1 MRKTLLFWGFYLGF
15 VLGMWAQN
23 ALPIGQWRSH
33 LPYRT
38 GRFVAQSDTKVY
50 YATFYSLLEIDKT
63 DFAVRYYSTVDGL
76 SNTDIALITYNRFSK
91 VLIIVYENTVM
102 DLLFEDGSVKTMSQI
117 RNFSNFTGDKR
128 VNDVHV
134 ENDSIIYLAANYGV
148 SKINILSTEFVFTT
162 FTNLEV
168 NRVFV
173 QDDYL
178 YAGTQ
183 EGIYRIHKNNSNP
196 DDFGNW
202 AFLDSQAGFSDDY
215 SVNDFAIFNDR
226 FYIGINDT
234 LFRYE
239 GEQLIYVHDEPGSTL
254 EYLSA
259 EGEHL
264 LAGYLPGRVVLFF
277 PDEAKATIAGSCVA
291 TPKYAVEDAS
301 GRLWFGN
308 EQVGSG
314 FRYANTII
322 APSCETLEFDSP
334 WSEAVWDMTVSD
346 GTLWLASGSLN
357 QTLGPSFSS
366 NGFYSFDG
374 TRWNIYNRNTY
385 DELKGRDPSTTLDDP
400 LDFITIAV
408 HPDNG
413 KVYAGS
419 FSEGIIEVDGDKI
432 TQFDDQNSTLQRG
445 FDDPRVRI
453 GGLVFDEDGQL
464 WVANNTAPR
473 PLSVL
478 KEDGTWISHALSGC
492 SQTEV
497 FDIDIDENGFKWMA
511 LSSGAAGVLVFDEGA
526 EDDLTDDRC
535 RAFSSNNSVLPTNT
549 VNCLTADLEGDIWVG
564 TAEGIVIFECGGSAF
579 EPECQGSRRVVEQ
592 DGFGA
597 YLLETEDVK
606 CIAVDGANRKWVGTK
621 NGVFLLSANGEE
633 QLDRFTTNNSP
644 LFDNEIVEIAI
655 DQNSGEVFI
664 GTIKG
669 LLSYQSDAVIGGAVH
684 KSEVAV
690 FPNPVRPEYEGP
702 IAIKGLARDAIVK
715 ITDISGK
722 LVFET
727 TALGGQAIWDGRDYN
742 GRKVQ
747 SGVYLVFSSS
757 NSRFAGFTGKPDSAV
772 AKILVIN

>member
-1 MRKTLLFWGFYLGF
+1 MGFFLGIASSL
-15 VLGMWAQN
+15 VAQN

-50 YATFYSLLEIDKT
+50 YATFLSLLEIDKT

-76 SNTDIALITYNRFSK
+76 SNTDITIIAYNPFSK
-91 VLIIVYENTVM
+91 VLIIVYENTVI

-117 RNFSNFTGDKR
+117 RNFSNFTGEKR

-134 ENDSIIYLAANYGV
+134 QNDSIVYVAANFGV
-148 SKINILSTEFVFTT
+148 SKINILATEFVFTT
-162 FTNLEV
+162 FSNLEV
-168 NRVFV
+168 NKVYV
-173 QDDYL
+173 YEDQI

-183 EGIYRIHKNNSNP
+183 EGIYRIPKDDANP
-196 DDFGNW
+196 DDFSNW
-202 AFLDSQAGFSDDY
+202 DFLDSQVGFSDDY
-215 SVNDFAIFNDR
+215 TVNDFATFNNR
-226 FYIGINDT
+226 FYIGVNDT

-239 GEQLIYVHDEPGSTL
+239 NEQLIYIHDEPGSSL

-291 TPKYAVEDAS
+291 TPQYAVEDAS

-322 APSCETLEFDSP
+322 APSCEVLEFDSP
-334 WSEAVWDMTVSD
+334 WSEAVWDMVVSD
-346 GTLWLASGSLN
+346 GTLWMASGSLN
-357 QTLGPSFSS
+357 QTLGPTFSS
-366 NGFYSFDG
+366 TGFSSFDG
-374 TRWNIYNRNTY
+374 IRWNVYNRNTY
-385 DELKGRDPSTTLDDP
+385 EELNGRNALSTLDDP
-400 LDFITIAV
+400 LDFIAIAV

-419 FSEGIIEVDGDKI
+419 FSEGMIEVDGDKI
-432 TQFDDQNSTLQRG
+432 TQYDDQNSTLQRG
-445 FDDPRVRI
+445 VDDPRVRI
-453 GGLVFDEDGQL
+453 GGLVFDEEGQL

-478 KEDGTWISHALSGC
+478 NENGEWKSYAFNGC

-497 FDIDIDENGFKWMA
+497 FDIDIDANGFKWMA
-511 LSSGAAGVLVFDEGA
+511 LSSGSAGVLLFDEGVA
-526 EDDLTDDRC
+526 DDPTDDRC
-535 RAFSSNNSVLPTNT
+535 RAFSSNNSILPTNT

-579 EPECQGSRRVVEQ
+579 EPEVCQGSRRVVEQ

-621 NGVFLLSANGEE
+621 NGVFLLSPNGEE
-633 QLDRFTTNNSP
+633 QLDHFTTANSP
-644 LFDNEIVEIAI
+644 LFDNEIIEIAV
-655 DQNSGEVFI
+655 DENTGEVYI

-669 LLSYQSDAVIGGAVH
+669 LLSYQSDAVKGGAVH
-684 KSEVAV
+684 QSEIVV

-702 IAIKGLARDAIVK
+702 IAIKGLARNAIVK
-715 ITDISGK
+715 ITDVSGK

-772 AKILVIN
+772 AKILVVN